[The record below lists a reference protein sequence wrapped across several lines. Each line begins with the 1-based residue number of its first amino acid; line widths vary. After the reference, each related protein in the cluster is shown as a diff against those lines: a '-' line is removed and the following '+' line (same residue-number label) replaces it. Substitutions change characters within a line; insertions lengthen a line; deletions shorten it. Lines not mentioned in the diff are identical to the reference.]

1 MNTLVLVVGAAAYR
15 GAAFLAIM
23 YFATIAGELEL
34 AHVGLILTVA
44 SAFAATLGGSIGVLI
59 KNKILW
65 KELTARQLI
74 CYLLFSMAIVF
85 AMSAFVVEIIA
96 CFTDVWRG
104 GIGLFLFLGA
114 SAAIFIFQQ
123 ISFARNKF
131 LAMSVVNI
139 ITACALL
146 IIIFTFKPSNY
157 VDFVNVYGAMVVAQA
172 FACVL
177 FLHGVFD
184 ELDRSPKILTLSK
197 DIGFTVNYALYSL
210 SGMPSVLLVQSIVIS
225 AGGMVALAPIVIL
238 TQIGNMLGFFNQQLM
253 VVFYN
258 KLALAYVEGKKRFI
272 EVVLSSSR
280 KYFSINLLV
289 GAMVALVIYFMWP
302 KLDYAELVD
311 LFCVIAFLL
320 ASSLVSL
327 QWLVND
333 IYVIQQRPRVSFLF
347 NISSAFMMSALVWF
361 FYNEFKVDSL
371 WYVVA
376 FCLSRAMNLIISSY
390 YTWRHNESFA
400 SQGV

>member
-1 MNTLVLVVGAAAYR
+1 MNTLVLVAGAAAYR
-15 GAAFLAIM
+15 GAAFLSIM

-44 SAFAATLGGSIGVLI
+44 SAFAATLGGSTGVLI

-65 KELTARQLI
+65 KELAARQLI
-74 CYLLFSMAIVF
+74 YYLLFSMAIIF
-85 AMSAFVVEIIA
+85 AMSAFVVAIFV
-96 CFTDVWRG
+96 CFTDIWRG
-104 GIGLFLFLGA
+104 GIVLFLFLGA

-123 ISFARNKF
+123 ISYARNKF
-131 LAMSVVNI
+131 LAMSIINI

-146 IIIFTFKPSNY
+146 IIIFIFKPSNY
-157 VDFVNVYGAMVVAQA
+157 VDFVNIYGAIVVVQA
-172 FACVL
+172 FACLL
-177 FLHGVFD
+177 FLHGISD

-197 DIGFTVNYALYSL
+197 DVGFIVSYAFYSL

-238 TQIGNMLGFFNQQLM
+238 TQMGNMLGFFNQQLM
-253 VVFYN
+253 VIFYN
-258 KLALAYVEGKKRFI
+258 KLALACVEGKKRFI
-272 EVVLSSSR
+272 EVILSSSR
-280 KYFSINLLV
+280 NYFSINLLM
-289 GAMVALVIYFMWP
+289 GAVVALVIFFIWP

-311 LFCVIAFLL
+311 LSYVIAFLL

-333 IYVIQQRPRVSFLF
+333 IYVIQQRPRVSFIF

-361 FYNEFKVDSL
+361 FYEFEVNSL

-376 FCLSRAMNLIISSY
+376 FSLSRVMTLIISSY
-390 YTWRHNESFA
+390 YTWRYNESFA
-400 SQGV
+400 SQSV